1 MLSRIDGGLV
11 FEEYCCRVMTGE
23 AMNFTV
29 RNCVG
34 KTDPEYKM
42 SSLLTLGGCKETR
55 QVNDPVEAAKGM
67 PDILFRPFNSSYP
80 LIDFLYTNAT
90 GHFHAFQATIAF
102 SHEAKSEGIKKLQE
116 KVGGG
121 SKLSLYYIVPEGR
134 FDEFVTDP
142 VNPKMNKKV
151 LDKDI
156 SCNFWHVLVQ
166 KPAPT

>member
-55 QVNDPVEAAKGM
+55 QVNNPVEAAKGM
-67 PDILFRPFNSSYP
+67 PDILFRPFNISYP

-90 GHFHAFQATIAF
+90 GHFHAFQSTISPKHKANVTD
-102 SHEAKSEGIKKLQE
+102 IKTLQE

-134 FDEFVTDP
+134 FDKFVTNP
-142 VNPKMNKKV
+142 VNPKMKKKV

-156 SCNFWHVLVQ
+156 SCNLWHVLVQ